1 MSTIVSGVQSARLGL
16 WLPEPDDCLIQTLS
30 KVYGISHIDPVMK
43 DVLSLHLALNPDI
56 FAAHRPLQQ
65 KVIYLADMRMQRGAG
80 LAAHQRAAILNKLN
94 VEKTGLAGSKT
105 RLELIVPRSAAEVE
119 AMRFVLGFNEV
130 MGQVGA
136 GLGIGASTV
145 STLAGKHL
153 YSDILSFNKWASEK
167 AHLLKS
173 GRGKDIVHHYDA
185 RMDDVV
191 KRIKNRL
198 GPTERFL
205 FNGTGTRDA
214 LFNGVPQSLRP
225 DPVTIG
231 VAERIKQVAGA
242 AKSVSAALLLVDA
255 GLTCQKLSA
264 TAPEAKVET
273 AYREIGGFFGSL
285 LAGAVVGAAV
295 VSMAT
300 PVGWVGAI
308 VISAGTAYGG
318 KKFGE
323 TVLGTAFNAGGDVFN
338 LKDGR
343 LLNSW
348 CK

>member
-1 MSTIVSGVQSARLGL
+1 MSAPIPGVKSARLGL
-16 WLPEPDDCLIQTLS
+16 WLPEPDDSLIQTLS
-30 KVYGISHIDPVMK
+30 KVYGISQVDPVMK
-43 DVLSLHLALNPDI
+43 DLLALHLKLNPDI
-56 FAAHRPLQQ
+56 ATAHRPLKQR
-65 KVIYLADMRMQRGAG
+65 VIYLADMTMQKGAG
-80 LAAHQRAAILNKLN
+80 LAAPQRAVALKKLN
-94 VEKTGLAGSKT
+94 VEKADLAGSKT
-105 RLELIVPRSAAEVE
+105 QLELIVPRTAHEVE

-130 MGQVGA
+130 MGQVGT

-153 YSDILSFNKWASEK
+153 HSDILAFNKWANEK
-167 AHLLKS
+167 AQLLES
-173 GRGKDIVHHYDA
+173 GRGKDIVQHYDA
-185 RMDDVV
+185 RMDEIV
-191 KRIKNRL
+191 KRIKTRL

-225 DPVTIG
+225 DPVTIS

-242 AKSVSAALLLVDA
+242 AQVGGIALLLVDA
-255 GLTCQKLSA
+255 ALTCQKLSA

-273 AYREIGGFFGSL
+273 AYREIGGFLGAL
-285 LAGAVVGAAV
+285 VTGAVVSAAV

-318 KKFGE
+318 KALGE
-323 TVLGTAFNAGGDVFN
+323 FSTHAMFKSQGDIFKLN
-338 LKDGR
+338 KGY
-343 LLNSW
+343 LLNNW

>member
-1 MSTIVSGVQSARLGL
+1 
-16 WLPEPDDCLIQTLS
+16 
-30 KVYGISHIDPVMK
+30 VYGISYVDPVMK
-43 DVLSLHLALNPDI
+43 DLLSLHLALNPDI

-65 KVIYLADMRMQRGAG
+65 KVIYLADMKIQKGAG
-80 LAAHQRAAILNKLN
+80 LAVNQRAAIINQLN
-94 VEKTGLAGSKT
+94 VDKTSLAGSKT

-130 MGQVGA
+130 MGHVGT
-136 GLGIGASTV
+136 GLGIGASTA
-145 STLAGKHL
+145 STLTGKHL
-153 YSDILSFNKWASEK
+153 YSDILSFNKWANEK
-167 AHLLKS
+167 ASLLKG

-191 KRIKNRL
+191 KRIKSRL

-214 LFNGVPQSLRP
+214 LFHGVPQSLRP
-225 DPVTIG
+225 DPITIG
-231 VAERIKQVAGA
+231 VAERIKQVSGA
-242 AKSVSAALLLVDA
+242 AKAGGTALLFVDA

-273 AYREIGGFFGSL
+273 AYREIGGFAGSV
-285 LAGAVVGAAV
+285 LAGMIVSVAV

-318 KKFGE
+318 KAFGE
-323 TVLGTAFNAGGDVFN
+323 AVLGTVFNSRGDLFN

-348 CK
+348 CN

>member
-16 WLPEPDDCLIQTLS
+16 WLPEPDDSLIQTLS

-130 MGQVGA
+130 MGLVGA

-318 KKFGE
+318 RSLGEAFGNWRYS
-323 TVLGTAFNAGGDVFN
+323 ANGDFLSLQN
-338 LKDGR
+338 GR

-348 CK
+348 CN